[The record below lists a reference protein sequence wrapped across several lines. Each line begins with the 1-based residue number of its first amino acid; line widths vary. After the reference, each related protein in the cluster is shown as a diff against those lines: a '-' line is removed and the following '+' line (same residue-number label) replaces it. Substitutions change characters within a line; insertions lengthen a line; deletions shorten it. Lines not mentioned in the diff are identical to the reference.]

1 MCAWEDE
8 FLRRVTEAREEE
20 VKELRR
26 FVYMRAV
33 IIITWVRREGGR
45 EGGREERREGQE
57 GALMRRTLDES
68 PDVTSVTQTCTVT
81 LRSFML
87 LPSLPPSLPH

>member
-8 FLRRVTEAREEE
+8 FLRRVTEARKEE

-26 FVYMRAV
+26 FVYTRAI

-45 EGGREERREGQE
+45 EGKEGC
-57 GALMRRTLDES
+57 
-68 PDVTSVTQTCTVT
+68 VCVC
-81 LRSFML
+81 
-87 LPSLPPSLPH
+87 